1 MSRKFPL
8 VKLTASNEPFGFLA
22 HFFYLLITQYEQK
35 EEGAGARSQERV
47 LELKLL
53 EAQLAKAKIEKAGE

>member
-1 MSRKFPL
+1 MAYSLK
-8 VKLTASNEPFGFLA
+8 
-22 HFFYLLITQYEQK
+22 LLITQYEQK
-35 EEGAGARSQERV
+35 EDGAGARSQERV